1 MLKTHPNNSVPACR
15 FQTVSK
21 FQTGKA
27 SQGHVANL
35 ENVPELLKTFTFTT
49 AMSNLQYGQV

>member
-1 MLKTHPNNSVPACR
+1 LSLSNG
-15 FQTVSK
+15 FQIPK
-21 FQTGKA
+21 TGKA